1 MFSSLKQKILL
12 GVYIFLIL
20 SIPVGAYLASEQKVF
35 KSSAKAPQSSLTKLK
50 DLPQPSPKPKLI
62 DLSDPQTYPDD
73 EEPTASASLAL
84 GPTLSINLK
93 LEGRT
98 VDQSAKIFLGIA
110 EGNLNPL
117 TSGVKYVLIF
127 NINLPKSGQYSGL
140 SLAGLVSGG
149 TYTAFLKGPSQIAT
163 SSAFVL
169 KPTQTSLN
177 EGNALIGLSGD
188 LNEDNQVTSADY
200 TIALSGNKNADFNK
214 DGVVNSPDLTILQ
227 RNLGKIG
234 AGGVWTSPP
243 PPGQT
248 GSPSEG
254 YWLWVPGFDKL

>member
-1 MFSSLKQKILL
+1 MFSSLRQKILL

-20 SIPVGAYLASEQKVF
+20 SVPVGAYLASEQKVF
-35 KSSAKAPQSSLTKLK
+35 KSSAKAPQKTLTKLT
-50 DLPQPSPKPKLI
+50 DLPQPSAKPKLI
-62 DLSDPQTYPDD
+62 DLSDPQTSFEGDT
-73 EEPTASASLAL
+73 EPTASASLAL
-84 GPTLSINLK
+84 GPTLSISLK

-127 NINLPKSGQYSGL
+127 NIDLPKSGQYSGL
-140 SLAGLVSGG
+140 SLAGLVSGS
-149 TYTAFLKGPSQIAT
+149 TYTAFLKGPGQIAT

-177 EGNALIGLSGD
+177 EGNALTGLSGD

-200 TIALSGNKNADFNK
+200 TIALSGNKIADFNK
-214 DGVVNSPDLTILQ
+214 DGVVNSPDLIVLQ

-243 PPGQT
+243 PPGQI
-248 GSPSEG
+248 GSPLEG
-254 YWLWVPGFDKL
+254 YWLWVPGF